1 MSRLPSKGLLRLRP
15 FESAVLAVCLLALAL
30 LGPLRGF
37 TTGLPIVAY
46 AAALV
51 LLAAP
56 GALLVRWFARNLFPG
71 PALLPAALALG
82 VGLYGLA
89 GVPTLLLHL
98 SLDLYLAACAAV
110 LALFLAAAAVLAP
123 RPEPGGSWERGET
136 TPGSRWLWAPFVL
149 LGGALVFLTGVEVP
163 WVDGDTWNYLA
174 WVRDHLEAGR
184 LAVHDPYFGEELGV
198 SRVLING
205 FLLEQAALS
214 RLSGID
220 PVTLALRFLSPTLAA
235 ASLLAFYALGRRL
248 FGAGP
253 ALLAGCLYAL
263 FLLWHLDGAPPL
275 FGVEF
280 LGRVVQDKG
289 VARFLFL
296 PVALCFAAGWMEGRR
311 LRHLL
316 LFGFLCWAVVGV
328 HPAGLAIVGL
338 SAAGFGLLHV
348 LATPRY
354 KAAWT
359 GAMVLGAALLS
370 ILVVPAGYV
379 LLTGRALSSALYS
392 ADIGATDPVVLANQ
406 VFVREE
412 WMNIFV
418 LENGSYI
425 MHPSLALEPAI
436 AAAYVLGVPFLV
448 WQMRK
453 GEAAAQLLLGTLL
466 AATVASYVPP
476 AATFLGDEVVGPGQ
490 LHRLSWPI
498 SLAAFLTLGWMLWAA
513 IRWAVGKSGL
523 SARAVPVL
531 VLGLILGLTAVAA
544 PRAVPE
550 MAEIYHHKDDPTG
563 GPGAR
568 LDPAFRW
575 MEENITEPAVV
586 LAPDRENVVVP
597 AYAAEA
603 TVVSFR
609 GAPVLDNLEDLERV
623 SGEEIAVP
631 QGALDVR
638 AFYSGASPEERRE
651 ILRRHEVDYALVPA
665 GSALAQDLERAP
677 DLARLEVPGKRFALF
692 EVDQTKLDRR

>member
-1 MSRLPSKGLLRLRP
+1 VYKRQ
-15 FESAVLAVCLLALAL
+15 
-30 LGPLRGF
+30 
-37 TTGLPIVAY
+37 
-46 AAALV
+46 
-51 LLAAP
+51 P
-56 GALLVRWFARNLFPG
+56 GALLVRWFARDLFPG

-82 VGLYGLA
+82 VGLYGLV
-89 GVPTLLLHL
+89 GVPALLLHL
-98 SLDLYLAACAAV
+98 SLDLYLAVSGAL
-110 LALFLAAAAVLAP
+110 LALFLIAAAVLAP
-123 RPEPGGSWERGET
+123 RPEPGGSRERDET

-149 LGGALVFLTGVEVP
+149 LGGVLVFLTGVEAP

-174 WVRDHLEAGR
+174 WVRDHLEADR
-184 LAVHDPYFGEELGV
+184 LGVYEPYFGNEAGA
-198 SRVLING
+198 SRALING

-275 FGVEF
+275 FGREF
-280 LGRVVQDKG
+280 LGRGIQDKG

-296 PVALCFAAGWMEGRR
+296 PVALCFAAGWLEERR
-311 LRHLL
+311 LRYLL
-316 LFGFLCWAVVGV
+316 AFAFLCWAVVGV
-328 HPAGLAIVGL
+328 HPAGLAIIGL
-338 SAAGFGLLHV
+338 SVAGFGLLHV
-348 LATPRY
+348 LANPRRP
-354 KAAWT
+354 AAWA
-359 GAMVLGAALLS
+359 GATVLGAALLS
-370 ILVVPAGYV
+370 ILVVPASYV

-392 ADIGATDPVVLANQ
+392 ADIGVTDPVVLANQ

-418 LENGSYI
+418 LGDGSYI

-436 AAAYVLGVPFLV
+436 AAAYLLGVPFLL
-448 WQMRK
+448 WQMR
-453 GEAAAQLLLGTLL
+453 GIPAQLLLGMLI

-476 AATFLGDEVVGPGQ
+476 VATFLGNEVVGPGQ

-498 SLAAFLTLGWMLWAA
+498 PLAAFLTLGWMLWAA
-513 IRWAVGKSGL
+513 VRWVAGKFGL
-523 SARAVPVL
+523 SARTTPIVALGL
-531 VLGLILGLTAVAA
+531 VLALAAATA

-550 MAEIYHHKDDPTG
+550 IAGIYHYKEDLTG

-575 MEENITEPAVV
+575 MERNITEPSVV
-586 LAPDRENVVVP
+586 LAPDSENIVVP

-609 GAPVLDNLEDLERV
+609 GAPVLDNLEELERV
-623 SGEEIAVP
+623 SGEEIEVP
-631 QGALDVR
+631 QGARDVR
-638 AFYSGASPEERRE
+638 AFYGGTSPEEQRG
-651 ILRRHEVDYALVPA
+651 ILRRHSVDYVLVPA
-665 GSALAQDLERAP
+665 GSALARDLERTLG
-677 DLARLEVPGKRFALF
+677 LARLEVASERYALF
-692 EVDQTKLDRR
+692 AVDRAELDKR